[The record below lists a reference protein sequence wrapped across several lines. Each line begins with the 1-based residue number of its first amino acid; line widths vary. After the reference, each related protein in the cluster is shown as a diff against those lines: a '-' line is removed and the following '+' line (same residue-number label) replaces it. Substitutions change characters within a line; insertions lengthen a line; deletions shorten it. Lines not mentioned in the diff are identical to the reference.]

1 MYDSDDD
8 YGDEGQGYDEV
19 GDYDDEDYED
29 QLDTSEEAMAIR
41 MHNDQRMRQAQA
53 AAAAAPKYTGFG
65 S

>member
-1 MYDSDDD
+1 MGMYDSDDD

-41 MHNDQRMRQAQA
+41 MHNDQRMRQA
-53 AAAAAPKYTGFG
+53 
-65 S
+65 